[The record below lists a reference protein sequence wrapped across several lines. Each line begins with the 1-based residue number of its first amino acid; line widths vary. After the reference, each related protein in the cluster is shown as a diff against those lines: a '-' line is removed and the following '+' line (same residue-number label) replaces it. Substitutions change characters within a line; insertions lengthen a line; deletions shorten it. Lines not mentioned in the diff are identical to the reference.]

1 MDNRFGKP
9 EEPKKN
15 KLLYAAVGC
24 VALMVGIILLLAVVM
39 LMPASF

>member
-15 KLLYAAVGC
+15 KLLYVAVGC
-24 VALMVGIILLLAVVM
+24 VAFLVGIILLIAFLTC
-39 LMPASF
+39 MPMGF

>member
-15 KLLYAAVGC
+15 KLLYVAVGC

-39 LMPASF
+39 LMPMGF

>member
-15 KLLYAAVGC
+15 KLLYVAVGC
-24 VALMVGIILLLAVVM
+24 VALLVGIILLM
-39 LMPASF
+39 GFLMFMPVGF